1 MMAEAKQY
9 VANIVKTV
17 FTKSDLVDRA
27 ANEILALRK
36 KS

>member
-9 VANIVKTV
+9 DEKTLRQV

-36 KS
+36 KP

>member
-9 VANIVKTV
+9 DANITKTI

-27 ANEILALRK
+27 VNELLFLK
-36 KS
+36 KK